1 MVDLMGICEKHEL
14 PLDGNG
20 ECELCRLSLM
30 PSNAPPERSAWWAL
44 IIPLLILGGGVVWA
58 LSTFGSQPEG
68 SPQRGVQTD
77 APRRAGPAPAPAKP
91 APAEPEPETSPP
103 PATPA
108 IPSPSIPIEDI
119 PVPKQDRD
127 ASPESTQLDS
137 PPSRLAPAEAEQVP
151 DWKRDLARK
160 RVTIT
165 MYATQW
171 CDVCKRAR
179 SYMQDKRIDF
189 MELDTD
195 ESPEAKQRLE
205 QLNPGQTIPTFQI
218 DELVYV
224 GFREELFE
232 AKLDTASQKYL

>member
-1 MVDLMGICEKHEL
+1 MVDPMGICEKHEL

-44 IIPLLILGGGVVWA
+44 IIPLLILGAGIVWG
-58 LSTFGSQPEG
+58 LSTFGSEPEG
-68 SPQRGVQTD
+68 SPQRGVQPV
-77 APRRAGPAPAPAKP
+77 APRPAGTAPVPAGPAPAEPDPA
-91 APAEPEPETSPP
+91 PP
-103 PATPA
+103 PAAPVTPQ
-108 IPSPSIPIEDI
+108 PSIPIEEI
-119 PVPKQDRD
+119 PVPDR
-127 ASPESTQLDS
+127 SPEESPKGTQLD
-137 PPSRLAPAEAEQVP
+137 PPQTQPGPAKAEPVP

-171 CDVCKRAR
+171 CEVCKRAR
-179 SYMQDKRIDF
+179 NYMQANRIDF

-195 ESPEAKQRLE
+195 ENPVAKQRLE